1 VFPELWDGVWSVHLT
16 ALSKI
21 CDFHY
26 SFLAA
31 RLLLHMFPAAKEVL
45 QFATTF
51 EKDFKF
57 QGRIYGEGAG
67 GAHPLPAPHPEITY
81 AFLIQLVFRK
91 KQKQKEKWRGGFLST
106 LRVPLARPVKLIT
119 VAPANWCRENL
130 ERKGER
136 FFYCLTPVTFHRLN
150 CFS

>member
-1 VFPELWDGVWSVHLT
+1 MHTRVKVKVLTINKSLCFFIPFCSFVISNGNGFSWLSKSKPKEDSFGSNDWEVREKLIGIPTPGVLPRTLDGVWSVLLT

-45 QFATTF
+45 RFATTF

-57 QGRIYGEGAG
+57 QGRI
-67 GAHPLPAPHPEITY
+67 
-81 AFLIQLVFRK
+81 
-91 KQKQKEKWRGGFLST
+91 
-106 LRVPLARPVKLIT
+106 
-119 VAPANWCRENL
+119 
-130 ERKGER
+130 
-136 FFYCLTPVTFHRLN
+136 
-150 CFS
+150 